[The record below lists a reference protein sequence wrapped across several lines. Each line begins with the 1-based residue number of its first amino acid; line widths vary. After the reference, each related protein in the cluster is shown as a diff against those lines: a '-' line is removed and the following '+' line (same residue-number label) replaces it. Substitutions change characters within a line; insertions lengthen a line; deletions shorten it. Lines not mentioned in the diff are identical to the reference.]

1 MLAETVDRIA
11 VASEHCN
18 RLAHDGAPA
27 NGQCDHAGFCP
38 FCSASDRDA
47 KLLDAPPAASVIGI
61 LAPED
66 ETPDQ
71 PPTPAELA
79 RFASVDLTPTDAMA
93 AEAKRGLEWREKF
106 NRGGTAVGVARARD
120 ISNKASLSPDTVRR
134 MVSYFAR
141 HEVDKQGTGFSP
153 GEDGYPSAGRIA
165 WALWG
170 GDAGASWALGKASRA
185 LGKNKQSVQERQASV
200 LQLTLGEV
208 PREMVFGHTTTGGS
222 LIDAFN
228 HGGQYGTDY
237 VTRVIALADHAVDAL
252 LGYYVDDQY
261 VAFSANGTQA
271 GFGGTLSIEFRN
283 ASGSAVSLPSVASAG
298 GWGASDKLIG
308 VTHVWVTYKF
318 DDKVWTQGH
327 PQFRWNLRGLRV
339 YDPRKDA
346 ALGYTGE
353 APHVWSDR
361 TTHEFTQNAALIRYA
376 YTRGIYV
383 EGRQG
388 EADQL
393 LVGRGLSAEEAPP
406 ERVIAAANLCD
417 EVPAEGELRYTAAG
431 QALQTQQ
438 ANTPAAQIA
447 RADKRAAAVGD
458 VCLQGF

>member
-1 MLAETVDRIA
+1 M
-11 VASEHCN
+11 
-18 RLAHDGAPA
+18 
-27 NGQCDHAGFCP
+27 
-38 FCSASDRDA
+38 
-47 KLLDAPPAASVIGI
+47 
-61 LAPED
+61 
-66 ETPDQ
+66 
-71 PPTPAELA
+71 
-79 RFASVDLTPTDAMA
+79 
-93 AEAKRGLEWREKF
+93 
-106 NRGGTAVGVARARD
+106 
-120 ISNKASLSPDTVRR
+120 
-134 MVSYFAR
+134 
-141 HEVDKQGTGFSP
+141 
-153 GEDGYPSAGRIA
+153 
-165 WALWG
+165 
-170 GDAGASWALGKASRA
+170 
-185 LGKNKQSVQERQASV
+185 
-200 LQLTLGEV
+200 
-208 PREMVFGHTTTGGS
+208 
-222 LIDAFN
+222 
-228 HGGQYGTDY
+228 
-237 VTRVIALADHAVDAL
+237 
-252 LGYYVDDQY
+252 
-261 VAFSANGTQA
+261 
-271 GFGGTLSIEFRN
+271 
-283 ASGSAVSLPSVASAG
+283 ASAG

-431 QALQTQQ
+431 V
-438 ANTPAAQIA
+438 I
-447 RADKRAAAVGD
+447 RASDDFVQ
-458 VCLQGF
+458 VEEW